1 MKMVSEVMQVMIKAS
16 LRGMA
21 EVQFGQ
27 RSAVG
32 QVVTKQGDGQNTV
45 VTKWDKVSEAAILA
59 ELKNSP
65 YDVWSEEFGF
75 VDQGGGQLDLV
86 YLVDPLDGS
95 KPFAI
100 GAPTSTVSVALY
112 NSKRK
117 TVVACVVGE
126 PATGKVMF
134 AEEGSGTFVFYRS
147 GDLKS
152 DLLGASQVQTWSGK
166 LGSGSV
172 VLVDCY
178 HGFAL
183 KDHPVTSPATWG
195 RLMAALNNIGITYA
209 MGTNCGH
216 YALLALGRNSVA
228 GVITTCRGGPH
239 DITPGLLVSEAG
251 GIVQSFSNKA
261 GTLRE
266 VGPLAV
272 MDANFM
278 IGANDAMTA
287 QRLVKIF
294 KEVLVAV

>member
-1 MKMVSEVMQVMIKAS
+1 MNLVR
-16 LRGMA
+16 L
-21 EVQFGQ
+21 GQ
-27 RSAVG
+27 HSAVG
-32 QVVTKQGDGQNTV
+32 KVVTKQGDGQNTV
-45 VTKWDKVSEAAILA
+45 VTKWDKASEAAILD
-59 ELKNSP
+59 ELALSP
-65 YDVWSEEFGF
+65 YDVWSEEVGF
-75 VDQGGGQLDLV
+75 VDQGGSQQDFV

-112 NSKRK
+112 DTRHK

-134 AEEGSGTFVFYRS
+134 AEAGFGTHMFYSSGNLAV
-147 GDLKS
+147 DLSNTIETK
-152 DLLGASQVQTWSGK
+152 TWSGK
-166 LGSGSV
+166 LGPGSV

-183 KDHPVTSPATWG
+183 KDHPVTPPAVWG
-195 RLMAALNNIGITYA
+195 RLMAALNDIGIVYA

-216 YALLALGRNSVA
+216 HALLALGRNSVA
-228 GVITTCRGGPH
+228 GVITACRGGPH
-239 DITPGLLVSEAG
+239 DITPGLLVAEAG
-251 GIVQSFSNKA
+251 GVVQSFSNKG

-278 IGANDAMTA
+278 IGANNAATA
-287 QRLVKIF
+287 EQLVRLF
-294 KEVLVAV
+294 KEVLATT

>member
-1 MKMVSEVMQVMIKAS
+1 MSSTKVMQTMIQAT
-16 LRGMA
+16 LAGMA
-21 EVQFGQ
+21 QVRLGQ

-59 ELKNSP
+59 VLKQSP
-65 YDVWSEEFGF
+65 YDVWSEEVGF
-75 VDQGGGQLDLV
+75 VDQGGGKQDLV
-86 YLVDPLDGS
+86 FLVDPLDGS

-112 NSKRK
+112 DIKRK
-117 TVVACVVGE
+117 TVTACVVGE

-134 AEEGSGTFVFYRS
+134 AEEGSGTFAFYSS
-147 GDLKS
+147 GDLEA
-152 DLLGASQVQTWSGK
+152 DLHVAEETKVWAGQF
-166 LGSGSV
+166 GSGSV

-195 RLMAALNNIGITYA
+195 RLMVALNDIGITYA

-239 DITPGLLVSEAG
+239 DITPGLLVTEAG
-251 GIVQSFSNKA
+251 GVVQSFSNKG
-261 GTLRE
+261 GTLQE
-266 VGPLAV
+266 VGPLSV

-278 IGANDAMTA
+278 IGANNAETA
-287 QRLVKIF
+287 ERLVTIF
-294 KEVLVAV
+294 KEVLMTA